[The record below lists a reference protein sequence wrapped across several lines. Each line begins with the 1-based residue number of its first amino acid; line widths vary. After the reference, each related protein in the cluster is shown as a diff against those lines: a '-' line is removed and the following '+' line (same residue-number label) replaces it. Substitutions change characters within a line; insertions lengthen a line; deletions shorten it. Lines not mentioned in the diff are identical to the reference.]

1 MTKEKKRGT
10 YVNVRTRVLRAEI
23 HLNIRHTRSSR
34 DENKIRE
41 DFEDK
46 GELGPE
52 PFSPLKH
59 SVSSFTLER
68 DSPAVSSIL
77 LGWLEDV
84 CFHSG
89 AWGAVYPHHVVF
101 SSVGPAQCWCCL
113 SNSITPA
120 CNCLSLCS
128 HRGKGVQPGCSAAS
142 GGPSVGLIVS
152 LLALCVPQRQE
163 ELGLDVGMS
172 YIPGLVLPKNALEQV
187 TGHFISSSKK

>member
-1 MTKEKKRGT
+1 M
-10 YVNVRTRVLRAEI
+10 LRAEI

-68 DSPAVSSIL
+68 DSAVSSIL

-89 AWGAVYPHHVVF
+89 GLGSCVPTPRGVPWAPRSAGVAYSTASPRPVTVYP
-101 SSVGPAQCWCCL
+101 
-113 SNSITPA
+113 
-120 CNCLSLCS
+120 
-128 HRGKGVQPGCSAAS
+128 SAAIEAKECS
-142 GGPSVGLIVS
+142 QVAQQPVVALALGSLSPSWLSVS
-152 LLALCVPQRQE
+152 LRDRKSLDWM
-163 ELGLDVGMS
+163 LGCPTFQAWFCQKMLLSKSLG
-172 YIPGLVLPKNALEQV
+172 
-187 TGHFISSSKK
+187 TSSLHRKSEGVF